1 MLKLKN
7 VSKDWKEFRIRDVE
21 LEIDKKEY
29 FVLLGPSGAGKTLLL
44 EIIAGIHTPDS
55 GRIYIDGVDV
65 TELPPERRGV
75 GYIPQ
80 NYALFPHMTVFE
92 NIAFGL
98 KIRKLKN
105 FDEKVRELAKIL
117 GIDHLLHRKPKTL
130 SGGEQQRVAIA
141 RALAAQPKILLLDE
155 PFSNL
160 DVQIRS
166 KLIEE
171 MRRWRKEFEFTA
183 IHVTHGFEEAFS
195 LADRIGIMLEGRI
208 VQIGKPNEV
217 FLNPKGEDVAR
228 FLGFENIFEAR
239 SDGTTI
245 RFGDV
250 VLTPRVHVF
259 GRVKVAIRPEDVIVS
274 KSNGCFEAEVE
285 SIENLG
291 FTSKIT
297 LNLNGLKLRALTV
310 TSRIIEEGIRN
321 GDRVFVSIRDFKLL

>member
-1 MLKLKN
+1 MLKLEN

-21 LEIDKKEY
+21 LEVERKEY

-44 EIIAGIHTPDS
+44 ETIAGIHTPDS
-55 GRIYIDGVDV
+55 GRIYIDGIDV

-105 FDEKVRELAKIL
+105 FDETVRELAKIL

-171 MRRWRKEFEFTA
+171 MRRWRKEFGFTA
-183 IHVTHGFEEAFS
+183 IHVTHSFEEAFS
-195 LADRIGIMLEGRI
+195 LADRIGIMLDGRI

-228 FLGFENIFEAR
+228 FLGYENIFEAR

-250 VLTPRVHVF
+250 ELTSRVHVF
-259 GRVKVAIRPEDVIVS
+259 GRVKVAIRPEDVIIS
-274 KSNGCFEAEVE
+274 KSNGNFEAEVE

-310 TSRIIEEGIRN
+310 TSKIIEEGIKN
-321 GDRVFVSIRDFKLL
+321 GDSVFVSIKGFKLL